1 MTNEKERAEGS
12 GGGGGGFYM
21 ESSDGVR
28 SDDRT
33 WKI

>member
-12 GGGGGGFYM
+12 GGGGFYM
-21 ESSDGVR
+21 ENSDGVR